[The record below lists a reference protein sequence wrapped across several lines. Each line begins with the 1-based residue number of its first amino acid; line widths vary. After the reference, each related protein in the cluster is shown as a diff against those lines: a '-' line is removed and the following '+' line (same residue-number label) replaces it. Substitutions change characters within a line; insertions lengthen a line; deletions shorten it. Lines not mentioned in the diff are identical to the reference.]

1 MGLARWHCRHRAFPG
16 SISSETLHDAL
27 RKTLVP
33 DHPATRRGHEN
44 SQPRSGHHRCLH
56 LIETRKLAYSSFNQA
71 VCALRFLYTHTVRVP
86 WPVTMVPF
94 GKRPKR
100 LPTVLSRQAVDELL
114 RCIENLKHR
123 TFFSTLYACGMR
135 ISEVAHWHVHALV
148 PGGGPSS

>member
-1 MGLARWHCRHRAFPG
+1 MAA
-16 SISSETLHDAL
+16 
-27 RKTLVP
+27 
-33 DHPATRRGHEN
+33 HE
-44 SQPRSGHHRCLH
+44 
-56 LIETRKLAYSSFNQA
+56 A
-71 VCALRFLYTHTVRVP
+71 VMP
-86 WPVTMVPF
+86 SPVTMVPF

-100 LPTVLSRQAVDELL
+100 LPTVLSRQEVDELL